1 MSYTTIGGCIYD
13 GGWLPALS
21 GQQFAG
27 RSIVYQNW
35 NGCDLPFDNLYSV
48 AGTTIQRLTNDQAQ
62 ETQPVVSP
70 DGTAIAYVWADA
82 RGFSCRGCSE
92 GIRIATANGAPM
104 RTLTNPDECLFD
116 DSPTW
121 SPDGMTILYG
131 ETGCDN
137 PGELFTVPASGGTP
151 TDLGLAGINPAWGPS
166 KIAYQ
171 GNLDTS
177 GGIWTADPDGS
188 NPTKVASR
196 GSRPA
201 WSPTGTLA
209 YLVGASAVVVGGTR
223 VQLPFAS
230 VGSLAWSPGGT
241 RLVVVARETKNGLAD
256 IYTVKT
262 DGTNPVRLT
271 KYYDPS
277 AWG

>member
-1 MSYTTIGGCIYD
+1 
-13 GGWLPALS
+13 
-21 GQQFAG
+21 
-27 RSIVYQNW
+27 VYQNW